1 MSYVIVSIISLF
13 IGCTIGVITLALC
26 VASKSIEEQ
35 EERNCN
41 GCFGASFGDCDRCP
55 KNKEDDTGKE
65 QNNMIRGEQ

>member
-1 MSYVIVSIISLF
+1 MM
-13 IGCTIGVITLALC
+13 
-26 VASKSIEEQ
+26 SKSIEEQ

>member
-1 MSYVIVSIISLF
+1 MNCMIVGIVCLVIGGFCGVFTISL
-13 IGCTIGVITLALC
+13 CMM
-26 VASKSIEEQ
+26 SKSIEEQ

-65 QNNMIRGEQ
+65 QNNMIRVEQ